1 MIEPAIVTHNLS
13 KNFGDFCAVKNL
25 NLSVATGKIFAFLGT
40 NGAGKTTTI
49 RMLCGITRPTSGE
62 ILLGGVDL
70 GKHPEKA
77 KSLLGVIPDRP
88 HLYGRLSGRE
98 FVRFMADLYNYDRRQ
113 ANKNMEELFDT
124 YQLAAW
130 ADELIEGYSHGM
142 RQRLML
148 IAAQVHDPEILIV
161 DEPVV
166 GLDPP
171 GARLLK
177 ETLKRRARSGKTVF
191 MSTHSLGVAEELADE
206 IAIIKEGI
214 IKAHGTLDELRIHG
228 TSGQASNLEE
238 LFLEIIDAELGEG
251 VVSGSDG
258 PNLRTL

>member
-1 MIEPAIVTHNLS
+1 MEAAIVTRNLS
-13 KNFGDFCAVKNL
+13 KSFGEFCALKNL
-25 NLSVATGKIFAFLGT
+25 NLDVSAGKIFAFLGT

-49 RMLCGITRPTSGE
+49 RMLCGITRPSSGE
-62 ILLGGVDL
+62 IFLGGVDL
-70 GKHPEKA
+70 GKYPEKA

-88 HLYGRLSGRE
+88 YLYGRLSGRE
-98 FVRFMADLYNYDRRQ
+98 FVRFMADLYNCDRRL
-113 ANKNMEELFDT
+113 ADKNIKELFET

-177 ETLKRRARSGKTVF
+177 ETLKRRAQSGRTVF

-206 IAIIKEGI
+206 IAIIKEGT
-214 IKAHGTLDELRIHG
+214 IKAQGTLEELRAHG

-238 LFLEIIDAELGEG
+238 LFLEIIDAELSEGE
-251 VVSGSDG
+251 VVVEGEHS
-258 PNLRTL
+258 LRTD